1 MGQVLALCEQLL
13 LPGVLNQG
21 FCVASLQQAHP
32 LTSLHQLSNRIA
44 PALPII
50 CGQLHTGE
58 LWGLSG
64 TARGPAH
71 DTHIRQGEG
80 IC

>member
-21 FCVASLQQAHP
+21 FCMPSLQQAHP
-32 LTSLHQLSNRIA
+32 LTSLHQLSNSIA

-50 CGQLHTGE
+50 SGKLHACE

-64 TARGPAH
+64 PARGPAH
-71 DTHIRQGEG
+71 DTHIRQRYGM
-80 IC
+80 C